1 MLLKCPHTNI
11 IEQARKRI
19 LYALISIY
27 KVSLTSS
34 RRPAFKSLVANGGF
48 VDLLTER
55 EFNSL
60 ASSSITSDLGRSREK

>member
-27 KVSLTSS
+27 KVSLSAGLT
-34 RRPAFKSLVANGGF
+34 PALKSLVANGGF
-48 VDLLTER
+48 VDLLKG
-55 EFNSL
+55 
-60 ASSSITSDLGRSREK
+60 SSISLPSLELHLTW